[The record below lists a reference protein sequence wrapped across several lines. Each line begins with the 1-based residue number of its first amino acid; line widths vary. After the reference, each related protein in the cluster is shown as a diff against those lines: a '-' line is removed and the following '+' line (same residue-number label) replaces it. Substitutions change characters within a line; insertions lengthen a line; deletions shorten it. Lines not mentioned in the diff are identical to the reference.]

1 MEVMPFKDKEYKRLY
16 DKEWRQRAIEN
27 RQCMRCGIQLL
38 EGEGKCCVN
47 CSSKTTRN
55 FVSIA
60 RRSI

>member
-1 MEVMPFKDKEYKRLY
+1 MPYKDRQKRIEYSKR
-16 DKEWRQRAIEN
+16 WRSQAVEKGL
-27 RQCMRCGIQLL
+27 CMRCGIELI

-55 FVSIA
+55 LMEIG